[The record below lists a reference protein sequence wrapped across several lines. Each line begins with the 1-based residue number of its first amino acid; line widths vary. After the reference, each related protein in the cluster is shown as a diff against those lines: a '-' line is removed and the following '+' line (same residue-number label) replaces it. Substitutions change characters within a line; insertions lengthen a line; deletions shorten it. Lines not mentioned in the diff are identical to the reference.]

1 MWKWGVY
8 VQDAG
13 PDTSSWIINW
23 SSALT
28 EGAIKNVSF
37 ACCVKKEMLLPEWQL
52 HSYEIIAI
60 TREVKPFTQTTD
72 LSFILFILLLSLP
85 KIVSRQFQRSCD
97 AILGWQLNFGFSQLV
112 GKVTAEGLTL
122 SRKKHGKSREHSISS
137 KTHRKKPI
145 VHAGLWACQPF
156 SQELVLT
163 GSIPKHD
170 DRWLAIMNLHVEH
183 ITDSCLFALC
193 PGPRL
198 LGTVRIK
205 MMGEVELRW
214 TFLLYQRH
222 SLP

>member
-1 MWKWGVY
+1 MLCGER
-8 VQDAG
+8 DA
-13 PDTSSWIINW
+13 
-23 SSALT
+23 SAWM
-28 EGAIKNVSF
+28 AIAFLEDHCHNQRGKAIHTDNR
-37 ACCVKKEMLLPEWQL
+37 LIL
-52 HSYEIIAI
+52 HSIYTFIEP
-60 TREVKPFTQTTD
+60 TKNSVKAV
-72 LSFILFILLLSLP
+72 P
-85 KIVSRQFQRSCD
+85 KKLWCHIRT
-97 AILGWQLNFGFSQLV
+97 
-112 GKVTAEGLTL
+112 TAEFWLFTASGKGHRWGSFLIK
-122 SRKKHGKSREHSISS
+122 KKHGKSREHSISS

-156 SQELVLT
+156 SQGPVLT

-198 LGTVRIK
+198 LGTLRIK